1 MESKLSFG
9 HLAALFTVVNWGTT
23 FIATKVLLEA
33 FTPLEILI
41 FRFVLGYVAL
51 AVACPRRLKVGDWKK
66 EGLFAAAGLTGV
78 CLYYLLENIA
88 LTFSTASNVGVIV
101 SASPLFVALLS
112 LVLSRGADRPKWNFL
127 GGFLLSMG
135 GICLISFNGSQMSL
149 DLRGDL
155 LAMIAAMV
163 WAVYSLLTKKIGS
176 FGWNV
181 ILTTR
186 RIFFYGI
193 LFMIPASAFL
203 PFRWDLGRL
212 ANGSYAAMLL
222 YLGLGACAM
231 CFVTWNYAIKTL
243 GPVKTMVYIY
253 LVPVITVICS
263 VLILHETVN
272 VLSGVGTALTLAGL
286 VLSQWDS
293 LKALRAGSAGESE
306 ATKEE
311 V

>member
-1 MESKLSFG
+1 METNPARG
-9 HLAALFTVVNWGTT
+9 HLAALLTIVIWGTT
-23 FIATKVLLEA
+23 FISTKVLLVD
-33 FTPLEILI
+33 FQPVEILFI
-41 FRFVLGYVAL
+41 RFMMGFLALL
-51 AVACPRRLKVGDWKK
+51 AVCPRRLQGVTRRQ
-66 EGLFAAAGLTGV
+66 EGLFALAGLCGV

-101 SASPLFVALLS
+101 SASPLFAALFS
-112 LVLSRGADRPKWNFL
+112 LVLSRGADQPKWNFL

-155 LAMIAAMV
+155 LAVIAAMV

-212 ANGSYAAMLL
+212 ANGNYAAMLL

-293 LKALRAGSAGESE
+293 LKALRAGSTGESE